1 VRRLLALV
9 TALALAMAT
18 SATGCSLIAPRSNT
32 LVLAGKVRAEQV
44 LLGAPALS
52 SSGPAGGAASG
63 GSSSATAS
71 ATPRLSGRVATVR
84 VGQGDRVHNGQ
95 LLATMDR
102 RLLDLQV
109 QQAEVGVR
117 LARAQVGKLRD
128 TDRDLRDKESQLRDK
143 RKTVE
148 DALAKLAD
156 TRATLVA
163 QQAKLAAT
171 RRTLDA
177 QLSKALAGQR
187 QLTAGLVKLR
197 AAEAQLLAAIAQLE
211 KAAASIPSTAPPVP
225 DDPRIALEQ
234 ARAQLA
240 GVQDQI
246 TQLSAQLA
254 GVTTGIAKLKA
265 GLGKLEAGQ
274 AKLTAGL
281 AKLDAGE
288 AKAREGLA
296 KIDEGLNKLADARRK
311 VQRGIRTA
319 TAFIPVRERAV
330 GVAKAIRA
338 QAQIVAPF
346 DATVLD
352 IAHPGDTL
360 LVGAPLVTL
369 RPTRLRID
377 TYVTAAQLRRVPV
390 GTSAR
395 VSGDWSSTPLAARV
409 VTVDDEY
416 TFPPTTFPTSETHMT
431 RAFRVTLELDDENA
445 RLPAGVPVD
454 VQFGAPAAQRSAAQA
469 AARRLTAQ
477 IEAEDR

>member
-9 TALALAMAT
+9 TTLALAIAT
-18 SATGCSLIAPRSNT
+18 SATGCSLIAPRNNT

-52 SSGPAGGAASG
+52 SSGPAGGSASG
-63 GSSSATAS
+63 GSSATTAS
-71 ATPRLSGRVATVR
+71 ASPRLSGRVATVR
-84 VGQGDRVHNGQ
+84 TAQGDRVRKGQ
-95 LLATMDR
+95 LLVTMDR
-102 RLLDLQV
+102 RLLDVQV
-109 QQAEVGVR
+109 QTAEVGVR
-117 LARAQVGKLRD
+117 LAQAQVGKLRD

-148 DALAKLAD
+148 DARAKLAD

-163 QQAKLAAT
+163 QQAKLTAT
-171 RRTLDA
+171 RR
-177 QLSKALAGQR
+177 QLASKRR
-187 QLTAGLVKLR
+187 QLLGKQRGL
-197 AAEAQLLAAIAQLE
+197 AAQESQLLATEAQLQATIAQLE
-211 KAAASIPSTAPPVP
+211 KAVASIPPTAPPVP
-225 DDPRIALEQ
+225 DDPRVALEH
-234 ARAQLA
+234 ARAGLA
-240 GVQDQI
+240 QVQ
-246 TQLSAQLA
+246 A
-254 GVTTGIAKLKA
+254 GLAKLR
-265 GLGKLEAGQ
+265 AGQ
-274 AKLTAGL
+274 AQLGAGLAKLNAGVARLDAGAAKLAAGL

-296 KIDEGLNKLADARRK
+296 KIDEGLSKLADARRK

-319 TAFIPVRERAV
+319 SAFIPVRERAV
-330 GVAKAIRA
+330 GVAKAMRA
-338 QAQIVAPF
+338 QARVFAPF

-352 IAHPGDTL
+352 VAHPGDTL

-369 RPTRLRID
+369 RPMRLRVD

-395 VSGDWSSTPLAARV
+395 VSGDWSRTSLAARV
-409 VTVDDEY
+409 VAVDDEY

-431 RAFRVTLELDDENA
+431 RAFHVTLELDDANA
-445 RLPAGVPVD
+445 QLPAGVPVD

-477 IEAEDR
+477 KEAEDR